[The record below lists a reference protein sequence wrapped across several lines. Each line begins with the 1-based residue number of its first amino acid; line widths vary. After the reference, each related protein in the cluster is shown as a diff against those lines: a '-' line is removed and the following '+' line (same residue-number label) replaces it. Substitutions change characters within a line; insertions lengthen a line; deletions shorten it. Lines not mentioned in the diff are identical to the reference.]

1 MSEIDIEKS
10 SKNYFS
16 HIGKTSMEKIT
27 YLVDRKSHLDKI
39 LAGKQR
45 PAFMQ
50 DFISQEENPD
60 IYYIQNDT
68 EYDNN
73 IFSENYEAKHVSE
86 LNEQKLKYFNNVKN
100 PCTYIENRVKK
111 NITERH
117 KKPKK
122 NKKVENIEDNNESE
136 EKDENNKKNEAEDI
150 HKIIAKEELQKLI
163 NTGNN
168 FSYYYHLLHHTHNDN
183 YYIEN
188 NKNEII
194 LGPEVNA
201 TRYNPK
207 LEYIY
212 KKTIYSPSFK
222 LMYGRYDKEKLTEKL
237 KNILDKKIKNRKE
250 EDKKRFEKLKENIDI
265 KTRTHNKIPKF
276 YYSKRKELRKSNSFM
291 YKKYLE
297 ENANSSMTFKGN
309 KSEINENTTKDNNK
323 SGSNNNNETVFT
335 SNALKNINYNETIT
349 NNSNVNMNNNMVL
362 KNAYLTVRLTN
373 YLYDVKN
380 KKNFRKINL
389 INKDRFP
396 NLFPKREGK
405 ASSVT
410 NIFNNDKNKMIS
422 SRLNKTS
429 NSNNSD
435 LYIFPTTEKATNST
449 NCKPNSKKNKDNS
462 YTIKA
467 PNFNKM
473 LGRNYLSKLNFQEE
487 PIHPALNPNWS
498 SVKPKCIM
506 KVIYSHRPIQKKII
520 NKFHGMGDEATFD
533 INKVFY
539 KYNDHIEPKTVNFDK
554 MMGRS
559 NNKEGIENNFPSF
572 MTNLANRNSCVNFN
586 EKSLIMN
593 NFCEGRL
600 KDQIS
605 SFNQQKCFN
614 IKLKENNEI
623 NLNNNSFERNN
634 ENDASKI
641 FGKIFGS
648 NSTKSRKK
656 KISIPKQ
663 DFMAISYKSG
673 LLDGLPE
680 FYRIN
685 LDSIKN
691 KNKID
696 GITFKSYYDS
706 SKDILSNREKKVFL
720 IDFNKMK

>member
-122 NKKVENIEDNNESE
+122 NKKVENFEDNNESE
-136 EKDENNKKNEAEDI
+136 EKDEKDENNKKNEAEDI
-150 HKIIAKEELQKLI
+150 HKIVAKEELQKLI

-435 LYIFPTTEKATNST
+435 MNIFSSSVKSNQARNR
-449 NCKPNSKKNKDNS
+449 KRRDNS
-462 YTIKA
+462 FSIKV

-473 LGRNYLSKLNFQEE
+473 LGREYLSKLNFQEE
-487 PIHPALNPNWS
+487 PIHPQINPNYNL
-498 SVKPKCIM
+498 VEPKCIM
-506 KVIYSHRPIQKKII
+506 KVIYSHRPINKKTI
-520 NKFHGMGDEATFD
+520 NKFKGMGDEATFD
-533 INKVFY
+533 INKLFN
-539 KYNDHIEPKTVNFDK
+539 KYNNHFETKSIYFNK
-554 MMGRS
+554 MTGRS
-559 NNKEGIENNFPSF
+559 NNNIESPLPFY
-572 MTNLANRNSCVNFN
+572 MTNLVNRNSCDNFN

-593 NFCEGRL
+593 NYKEGRL

-605 SFNQQKCFN
+605 SFNQQKSFN
-614 IKLKENNEI
+614 FKLNTNKN
-623 NLNNNSFERNN
+623 NLNNSAEIKNN
-634 ENDASKI
+634 EKNAFNI
-641 FGKIFGS
+641 FAKMIG
-648 NSTKSRKK
+648 NNTTKNKK
-656 KISIPKQ
+656 NKLLIPKQ
-663 DFMAISYKSG
+663 DFMSISYKNEF
-673 LLDGLPE
+673 LDGLPE
-680 FYRIN
+680 FYRLN
-685 LDSIKN
+685 LDSIQN

-696 GITFKSYYDS
+696 GITFKSLKKS
-706 SKDILSNREKKVFL
+706 TVERDILSDRDKKIFL
-720 IDFNKMK
+720 VNFNEDN